1 MSDWKKYGMRVNS
14 VPQLLHG
21 WIVSFLFFLYP
32 RALRIKSHQNLFIF
46 WNGVGIFDFIYKFM
60 KANSCLTRI
69 LIYVRE
75 KVRILSGEIEILE
88 REGGAW
94 MKTCEWYRVNARLL
108 DIESLLDRTWKNF
121 EKLDLS
127 LKAWKRP

>member
-1 MSDWKKYGMRVNS
+1 MRVNS

-21 WIVSFLFFLYP
+21 WIVSFLFFLYL

-46 WNGVGIFDFIYKFM
+46 WNGVGIFDFIYKFI

-75 KVRILSGEIEILE
+75 KVIIRGGEIENFE
-88 REGGAW
+88 EGGG
-94 MKTCEWYRVNARLL
+94 VNE
-108 DIESLLDRTWKNF
+108 DS
-121 EKLDLS
+121 
-127 LKAWKRP
+127 